1 MTPGSGMPAWL
12 VPVFTARWGRAAP
25 WRTLSLGQRRRLLC
39 LAASSGDAA
48 SLDVALAHC
57 GCSVNKQVLAA
68 AVAGGTSALQLLLQQ
83 QPPGPIRQLS
93 AMCAAKAAAKLGQL
107 SVLRWLLAQPDYS
120 AAVRAKRE
128 DLFFVALRGRQ
139 GAVATW
145 LVRDERLLHLSP
157 RDEGAYFYR
166 LCTAAVHGCEEGLE
180 LLMNAPGSEP
190 HGPALPLPTVLYGC
204 TADAL
209 QRHSAAARRY
219 LDRSPA
225 DRSYLLSMA
234 ALASHTPDWREKVA
248 WLLAAFAD
256 QQPPSAYELG
266 WRADAFPHDARMPPD
281 YSERL
286 EELAARG
293 FRLAFQGLVEAAAK
307 QGDAPT
313 LAWLLDRGHA
323 QLSPA
328 LVDLA
333 IRSGATLMLQLL
345 RQRMPTPPDHV
356 PPPPLD
362 ADASALPLS
371 AVAWLA
377 EAMQPSDLGEWSRLF
392 RHAAASSAP
401 LPLLRRLHQRAGGQ
415 DPAGGAAVPGHDGVL
430 DLAAGGCS
438 MEALEWGLQQLLPP
452 PPPQTAAAAA
462 AAEGST
468 SATSELLL
476 DRMRRLWR
484 IAHRHGDWL
493 AAEWAVE
500 RRLAPLPDADMV
512 IAHLQ
517 DLLRSPCDWKNLV
530 CECQLD
536 ELQALA
542 WWRGQQQ
549 HSAGGGAGR
558 QRQQHAPVA
567 TMSLAQLQELAALE
581 HRLHIDGAGP
591 AWHPAVTPATAA
603 ATAGVLGR
611 PGSTGASTVSRG
623 PASKPGTRS
632 CSGALPAR
640 VLLLAEGAAPP
651 RGVSVA
657 ASRVVR
663 VSEAV
668 MKKVTGLEN
677 AAGVTAVAEL
687 DMPPQLTLRQ
697 LLKQSA
703 AAAAAFPPPPAPASS
718 SSAAGATATPNTA
731 AGDDAATTTAAAA
744 AAAAAAAPRTVRL
757 LVLDGVQDPGN
768 LGTLVRSALAF
779 GWHGLFLLPGCCDP
793 LNDKAV
799 RASRGAVL
807 RLPVASG
814 RLAELQEAA
823 AELGL
828 LLLCADMEEEEEEE
842 EEGEKGGE
850 EEGRG
855 AGARARAGAGVGPSG
870 LLESGGLLPILDA
883 NAAAAAAVNS
893 SSSSSSG
900 TRQGCSGVALVLGS
914 EGQGLSPAVR
924 ALCRAVAVP
933 MSPGAM
939 ESLNVGVAGSLL
951 MFALSAGPPRL
962 FGRLADKLRHGAD
975 AGGR

>member
-1 MTPGSGMPAWL
+1 MPAWL
-12 VPVFTARWGRAAP
+12 VPVFAAHWGRAAP
-25 WRTLSLGQRRRLLC
+25 WRALSLAQRRRLLC

-93 AMCAAKAAAKLGQL
+93 AVCAAKAAAELGQL
-107 SVLRWLLAQPDYS
+107 SVLTWLLEQPDYS
-120 AAVRAKRE
+120 AAVRAAAGDVLRA
-128 DLFFVALRGRQ
+128 ALRGRRDT
-139 GAVATW
+139 VATW
-145 LVRDERLLHLSP
+145 LMRHQPRLVPLSQ
-157 RDEGAYFYR
+157 GSFFGGILVLA
-166 LCTAAVHGCEEGLE
+166 LVHGCEEALE
-180 LLMNAPGSEP
+180 LLMS
-190 HGPALPLPTVLYGC
+190 GPASGCILPLPDVLYGF
-204 TADAL
+204 TADVP
-209 QRHSAAARRY
+209 QRYSAATRRY
-219 LDRSPA
+219 LDRLPP

-234 ALASHTPDWREKVA
+234 ALASQTPDWREKVA
-248 WLLAAFAD
+248 WLLAEFGD
-256 QQPPSAYELG
+256 QQPPSAYELA
-266 WRADAFPHDARMPPD
+266 WRAGTLAHDPRLPPD
-281 YSERL
+281 YPERL
-286 EELAARG
+286 EELAAHG
-293 FRLAFQGLVEAAAK
+293 FRLSFDGLAEAAAI
-307 QGDAPT
+307 QGHAPT
-313 LAWLLDRGHA
+313 LAWLLDWGHA

-333 IRSGATLMLQLL
+333 ISSGATLMLQLL

-438 MEALEWGLQQLLPP
+438 MEVLEWGLQQLLP

-462 AAEGST
+462 AAEGSM

-517 DLLRSPCDWKNLV
+517 DLLRLRYDWNPHNPQSYDWKDLMF
-530 CECQLD
+530 ESHLD

-591 AWHPAVTPATAA
+591 A
-603 ATAGVLGR
+603 
-611 PGSTGASTVSRG
+611 
-623 PASKPGTRS
+623 
-632 CSGALPAR
+632 
-640 VLLLAEGAAPP
+640 
-651 RGVSVA
+651 
-657 ASRVVR
+657 
-663 VSEAV
+663 
-668 MKKVTGLEN
+668 
-677 AAGVTAVAEL
+677 
-687 DMPPQLTLRQ
+687 
-697 LLKQSA
+697 
-703 AAAAAFPPPPAPASS
+703 
-718 SSAAGATATPNTA
+718 
-731 AGDDAATTTAAAA
+731 
-744 AAAAAAAPRTVRL
+744 
-757 LVLDGVQDPGN
+757 
-768 LGTLVRSALAF
+768 
-779 GWHGLFLLPGCCDP
+779 
-793 LNDKAV
+793 
-799 RASRGAVL
+799 
-807 RLPVASG
+807 
-814 RLAELQEAA
+814 
-823 AELGL
+823 
-828 LLLCADMEEEEEEE
+828 
-842 EEGEKGGE
+842 
-850 EEGRG
+850 
-855 AGARARAGAGVGPSG
+855 
-870 LLESGGLLPILDA
+870 
-883 NAAAAAAVNS
+883 
-893 SSSSSSG
+893 
-900 TRQGCSGVALVLGS
+900 
-914 EGQGLSPAVR
+914 
-924 ALCRAVAVP
+924 
-933 MSPGAM
+933 
-939 ESLNVGVAGSLL
+939 
-951 MFALSAGPPRL
+951 
-962 FGRLADKLRHGAD
+962 
-975 AGGR
+975 